1 LLHDLNF
8 CDRGLVGVGGGSA
21 AELDVDGLAVL
32 GEVGESGGIGAFLG
46 DSYDVLMSSGLGR
59 FIVRIESPSSSEIS
73 VNVD

>member
-1 LLHDLNF
+1 LLQDLNF

-21 AELDVDGLAVL
+21 PELDVDGLAVL

-59 FIVRIESPSSSEIS
+59 FIVRIESPSSSESS